1 VSFNTNTIL
10 EGNKATKKEKEKQS
24 NKKIMSN
31 IKNNEKP
38 QTRAKAKTLFVF
50 FRRNSFVLN

>member
-50 FRRNSFVLN
+50 SDEIALY